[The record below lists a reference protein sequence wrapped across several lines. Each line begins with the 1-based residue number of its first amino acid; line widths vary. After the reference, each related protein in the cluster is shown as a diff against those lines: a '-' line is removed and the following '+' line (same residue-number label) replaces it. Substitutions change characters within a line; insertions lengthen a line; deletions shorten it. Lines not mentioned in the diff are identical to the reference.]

1 MMQTDV
7 KSAQTTTT
15 GSVYGASA
23 RLKGALVSFASGG
36 TVVYR
41 DGGASGATVFSFTAP
56 AVAGVV
62 NVEIPG
68 EGILCRTNIHVTLA
82 NATVVTFYG

>member
-15 GSVYGASA
+15 GSVYAAPA

-41 DGGASGATVFSFTAP
+41 DGGASGTIVFSFTAP
-56 AVAGVV
+56 AAAGAV